1 MTAPTIPAI
10 PAIDPARL
18 VIDGASAIR
27 LNWLRAAVL
36 GANDGIVSIAA
47 LVVGVAAASS
57 SISAIAISGVAGLV
71 AGALS
76 MASGEYVSV
85 SSQRDAE
92 RVLIQRANESAGS
105 TEHHLTNAW
114 HAAGASLCAFVVGG
128 VIPLVAVLATPAA
141 ARVAATFVA
150 VVVSLTLTGYMSAR
164 LGGAPV
170 ARAMARNVVGG
181 GLAMVITYGVGNLVG
196 LAF

>member
-10 PAIDPARL
+10 PAIGPARL

>member
-1 MTAPTIPAI
+1 MIASTI

-128 VIPLVAVLATPAA
+128 VIPLVAVLATPAT
-141 ARVAATFVA
+141 ARVAATFAA

>member
-92 RVLIQRANESAGS
+92 RVLIQRANDSAGS

>member
-1 MTAPTIPAI
+1 MTTQTIPDLG
-10 PAIDPARL
+10 PTRS
-18 VIDGASAIR
+18 VIDGASAMR

-57 SISAIAISGVAGLV
+57 SLSAIAISGVAGLV

-92 RVLIQRANESAGS
+92 RVLIRRAKENGGS
-105 TEHHLTNAW
+105 GDHHLTNAW
-114 HAAGASLCAFVVGG
+114 HAAGASLAAFVVGG
-128 VIPLVAVLATPAA
+128 IIPLVAVLATSAA
-141 ARVAATFVA
+141 ERVLATFVA
-150 VVVSLTLTGYMSAR
+150 VVLALTLTGYVSAR

-181 GLAMVITYGVGNLVG
+181 GLAMAITYGVGNLVG

>member
-1 MTAPTIPAI
+1 M
-10 PAIDPARL
+10 
-18 VIDGASAIR
+18 
-27 LNWLRAAVL
+27 
-36 GANDGIVSIAA
+36 
-47 LVVGVAAASS
+47 GVAAASS
-57 SISAIAISGVAGLV
+57 SLSAIAISGVAGLV

-92 RVLIQRANESAGS
+92 RVLIQRAKQDGGS
-105 TEHHLTNAW
+105 GEHHLTNAW
-114 HAAGASLCAFVVGG
+114 HAAGASLGAFVVGG
-128 VIPLVAVLATPAA
+128 IIPLVAVLATPAA
-141 ARVAATFVA
+141 ARVLATFVA
-150 VVVSLTLTGYMSAR
+150 VVVALTLTGYVSAR

>member
-1 MTAPTIPAI
+1 MTTPIDQALRFPSS
-10 PAIDPARL
+10 AIDHA
-18 VIDGASAIR
+18 GATR

-47 LVVGVAAASS
+47 MVVGVAAASPELR
-57 SISAIAISGVAGLV
+57 AIAIAGVAGLV

-92 RVLIQRANESAGS
+92 RVMVQRAEESGRAA
-105 TEHHLTNAW
+105 EHHLTSAW
-114 HAAGASLCAFVVGG
+114 HAAGASLGAFVVGG
-128 VIPLVAVLATPAA
+128 VIPLVAVLATPAGG
-141 ARVAATFVA
+141 RVLATFTAVLVA
-150 VVVSLTLTGYMSAR
+150 LTLTGYFSAR

-170 ARAMARNVVGG
+170 VRAMARNIAGG
-181 GLAMVITYGVGNLVG
+181 GLAMLFTYGVGNLVG

>member
-10 PAIDPARL
+10 PAIGPARL

-164 LGGAPV
+164 LGGARV

>member
-1 MTAPTIPAI
+1 MTTQTIPDLG
-10 PAIDPARL
+10 PTRM
-18 VIDGASAIR
+18 VIDGASATR

-57 SISAIAISGVAGLV
+57 SLSAIAISGVAGLV

-92 RVLIQRANESAGS
+92 RVLMQRAREGGGS
-105 TEHHLTNAW
+105 GEHHLTNAW
-114 HAAGASLCAFVVGG
+114 HAAGASLAAFFVGG
-128 VIPLVAVLATPAA
+128 IIPLVAVLATPAA
-141 ARVAATFVA
+141 ARVIATFVA
-150 VVVSLTLTGYMSAR
+150 VVVALTLTGYVSAR

-181 GLAMVITYGVGNLVG
+181 GLAMAITYGVGNLVG
-196 LAF
+196 MAF

>member
-1 MTAPTIPAI
+1 M
-10 PAIDPARL
+10 
-18 VIDGASAIR
+18 VIDGASATR

-57 SISAIAISGVAGLV
+57 SLSAIAISGVAGLV

-92 RVLIQRANESAGS
+92 RVLIQRAKEGGGS
-105 TEHHLTNAW
+105 SEHHLTNAW
-114 HAAGASLCAFVVGG
+114 HAAGASLGAFVVGG

-150 VVVSLTLTGYMSAR
+150 VVVSLTLTGYISAR

>member
-1 MTAPTIPAI
+1 M
-10 PAIDPARL
+10 
-18 VIDGASAIR
+18 VIDGASATR

-57 SISAIAISGVAGLV
+57 SLSAIAISGVAGLV

-92 RVLIQRANESAGS
+92 RVLIQRAREGGGS
-105 TEHHLTNAW
+105 GEHHLTNAW
-114 HAAGASLCAFVVGG
+114 HAAGACATWVFR
-128 VIPLVAVLATPAA
+128 PTTCNASPRCCTRPTACW
-141 ARVAATFVA
+141 
-150 VVVSLTLTGYMSAR
+150 S
-164 LGGAPV
+164 
-170 ARAMARNVVGG
+170 
-181 GLAMVITYGVGNLVG
+181 
-196 LAF
+196 